1 MIITHM
7 PGTNCFYVTESLA
20 AEKAQKLAG
29 IIWGKTCKRGLFIR
43 QLSTW
48 RMVVLLCGLLLAGF
62 GISQVKTENHSIL
75 SIGIDTVFFFLSN
88 TVNSYCYYTYRLSS
102 SRGSMV
108 AHGWV
113 KHIQIRI
120 IYASSRQKLS
130 GKRKNYFPFMD
141 LYGILRKTFDIAR
154 SRNAQG
160 RFWIRQ
166 RDDALRGLVIVYCV
180 ADFDRQELGP
190 WRTMCAAAG
199 REMRILRLRC
209 APLRMTRSV
218 GGARCA
224 PLQGADFIPSLYA
237 EERFFLY
244 HAFFTR

>member
-1 MIITHM
+1 MVNRGWVQSIRNADNLCIE
-7 PGTNCFYVTESLA
+7 TESGL
-20 AEKAQKLAG
+20 KKQKLA
-29 IIWGKTCKRGLFIR
+29 
-43 QLSTW
+43 
-48 RMVVLLCGLLLAGF
+48 
-62 GISQVKTENHSIL
+62 
-75 SIGIDTVFFFLSN
+75 D
-88 TVNSYCYYTYRLSS
+88 
-102 SRGSMV
+102 
-108 AHGWV
+108 
-113 KHIQIRI
+113 
-120 IYASSRQKLS
+120 
-130 GKRKNYFPFMD
+130 KRKNHFPLTDF
-141 LYGILRKTFDIAR
+141 YGILRKPFDIAR

-166 RDDALRGLVIVYCV
+166 RDDASQGVVSVYCV
-180 ADFDRQELGP
+180 ADFDRQEPGP

-199 REMRILRLRC
+199 REKRILRLRC